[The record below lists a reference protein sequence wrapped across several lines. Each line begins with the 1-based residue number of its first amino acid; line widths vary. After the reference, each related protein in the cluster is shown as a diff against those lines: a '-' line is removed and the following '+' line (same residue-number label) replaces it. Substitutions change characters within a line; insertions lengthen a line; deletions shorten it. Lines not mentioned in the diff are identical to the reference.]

1 MKLLPLIF
9 IIVLIPSCLN
19 QHGSSKVEANYLISF
34 KLIHS
39 YTPNPDAAVFRI
51 HTDYKLRELLIS
63 EKWDSIRFFGGLF
76 DTIDF
81 NRPTKIISIAETNI
95 PNELT
100 MAMITY
106 LSYTQSQLDS
116 IALETF
122 DKVEVNVYFLSDVW
136 KLKPLGKNRVRH

>member
-9 IIVLIPSCLN
+9 ILVLVSSCLN
-19 QHGSSKVEANYLISF
+19 QHGSSKIEANYLISF

-51 HTDYKLRELLIS
+51 HADTKLREVLIS

-81 NRPTKIISIAETNI
+81 NLPTKIIRISETDML
-95 PNELT
+95 NELT

-106 LSYTQSQLDS
+106 LSYTQPQLDS
-116 IALETF
+116 IASKTF
-122 DKVEVNVYFLSDVW
+122 DKVEINVYCKSDVW
-136 KLKPLGKNRVRH
+136 KLKPMIE